1 LTLRLIT
8 ALEKAPGVA
17 SMPAA
22 RLTKLVEN
30 SPAEVRP
37 AVERFIQRLANDN
50 EVQARRYQ
58 GAWEFLDG
66 GDPARGQRIFF
77 GKAAACAACHRV
89 RSQGEEIGPDLS
101 HIGAVRARRDL
112 LESLVFP
119 STSFARGYEPMT
131 VATKSGR
138 VHYGILSRETGDT
151 LTLRTAQRETVR
163 IVRTDIETMTPGKV
177 SIMPA
182 GLDKVL
188 TPDELRDLIAY
199 LSSLK

>member
-1 LTLRLIT
+1 V
-8 ALEKAPGVA
+8 EKAPGVA
-17 SMPAA
+17 SLPAN
-22 RLTKLVEN
+22 RLAKLAEK

-37 AVERFIQRLANDN
+37 AVERFLQRLASDQ
-50 EVQARRYQ
+50 EIQARRYE

-66 GDPARGQRIFF
+66 GDPGRGQQIFV
-77 GKAAACAACHRV
+77 GKTAACAACHRV

-101 HIGAVRARRDL
+101 HIGAVRTRRDL
-112 LESLVFP
+112 LESLLFP

-131 VATKSGR
+131 IATKSGR
-138 VHYGILSRETGDT
+138 VYYGVISRETADA

-163 IVRTDIETMTPGKV
+163 IMRADIEAATPGKV

-182 GLDKVL
+182 GLNKVL

-199 LSSLK
+199 LSTLK